1 MAAPIQ
7 RGFLGL
13 VTAESS
19 RLLSTMDDLTIA
31 QRLVALPTSGL
42 LMSCSFETAASAMCW
57 LTDPVPADVVQ
68 AVHQSGV
75 LPAPPSEGGGG
86 RWLAIFARGLS
97 SCLDLRSSGTGGAV
111 MLMKQSVSPLCAVG
125 RFAAAD
131 DAHRWLASS
140 ATADLLQLL
149 SDTVDA
155 AIGPSELRHDA
166 GPPGVAASALVAHQ
180 ASEALQQSAQPPWG
194 DHCEGPL
201 HRRRQGGPVPA
212 KDKPV
217 CDRSPLAVWSA
228 QAAAEVDASSGEG
241 LSTTAGSP
249 SARSSVRGPPS
260 VHGTGTSGKPPRAFG
275 RASSMSDAGS
285 SCAQSSGRAGTGSRG
300 RVSRGKSRAAAERGT
315 ANYLPLPRPCP
326 VALAVTAGVCGADG
340 RDDGTDEAECGAP
353 SLRAPSVVGGKPAKK
368 MRLVES
374 GSVPSFLNPSGAG
387 YADSRTTF
395 SRAGISRMMAE
406 TKRAWEKSDAD
417 RARAVAAAAAAA
429 QRALPSALPTLWT
442 ASRTCT
448 VQAGPTPVRDVVIAP
463 ADSRSVQQPPCAETA
478 TVRDRDDA
486 EGGLPSPAIG
496 PLGQLAASGHWAPL
510 LHTLAESGHC
520 TFVTGGPGV
529 GKSTFLR
536 CFHKKLLDKWALPGE
551 VVVVAPTG
559 SAAKT
564 ANGQTYHSFFG
575 FPRNY
580 VVKMP
585 DPVDEAARLLKE
597 ERFRFISRRLAT
609 VRALLIDEV
618 SMVPADRFDI
628 IVQLLRQSR
637 SASSPPCLIY
647 TFGDFLQLGPP
658 GGGALAFT
666 SRSWPVLFGNSMLE
680 LTKVHRQADT
690 DFIRAINDARY
701 GVCSMAVTALMEERS
716 VTDEQYEALRCS
728 VLHLMPHHDIVEKH
742 NRDCLAK
749 LCRGSEPM
757 KFAAVDTIEQD
768 KDREQAL
775 PSVDLSRVS
784 EHSRNAAL
792 VDCVAPRSVQHTL
805 GARVMLINNQYLALG
820 LYHGSIGRVS
830 SYKDDGTPVVRFD
843 HHALPNGSGRGMHGV
858 HDAGEDWL
866 EVECPPVAFE
876 ARLMAH
882 PGAVEVRRQVPFV
895 LGWGI
900 TVHRSQSLSLSDAVL
915 DIGQA
920 FGPGM
925 VNAAISRVSDRK
937 RMHVRSF
944 MGSRLF
950 ADPVALNFYRS
961 GRRL

>member
-1 MAAPIQ
+1 MAAPIR

-31 QRLVALPTSGL
+31 QRLFALPTSGL

-180 ASEALQQSAQPPWG
+180 ESEALQQSAHPPWG

-217 CDRSPLAVWSA
+217 CDRSPFAVWSA

-260 VHGTGTSGKPPRAFG
+260 VH
-275 RASSMSDAGS
+275 
-285 SCAQSSGRAGTGSRG
+285 
-300 RVSRGKSRAAAERGT
+300 
-315 ANYLPLPRPCP
+315 
-326 VALAVTAGVCGADG
+326 AGVCGADG

-429 QRALPSALPTLWT
+429 QRALPSALPTRWT

-609 VRALLIDEV
+609 ARALLIDEV

-647 TFGDFLQLGPP
+647 TFGDFLQLEPP

-680 LTKVHRQADT
+680 LTKVHRQAGT

-701 GVCSMAVTALMEERS
+701 GVCSMAVTALMEECS

-757 KFAAVDTIEQD
+757 N
-768 KDREQAL
+768 L
-775 PSVDLSRVS
+775 PPSTRLSKTR
-784 EHSRNAAL
+784 
-792 VDCVAPRSVQHTL
+792 T
-805 GARVMLINNQYLALG
+805 
-820 LYHGSIGRVS
+820 
-830 SYKDDGTPVVRFD
+830 
-843 HHALPNGSGRGMHGV
+843 
-858 HDAGEDWL
+858 
-866 EVECPPVAFE
+866 
-876 ARLMAH
+876 
-882 PGAVEVRRQVPFV
+882 
-895 LGWGI
+895 
-900 TVHRSQSLSLSDAVL
+900 
-915 DIGQA
+915 
-920 FGPGM
+920 
-925 VNAAISRVSDRK
+925 
-937 RMHVRSF
+937 
-944 MGSRLF
+944 GSRHYLLWTLL
-950 ADPVALNFYRS
+950 V
-961 GRRL
+961 